1 MRLKWMLFVASLKMM
16 FRQKEAILWSFIF
29 PLFMIFLFSFVD
41 FGGINKLP
49 IGLVNASSDTTL
61 VDALHKTGA
70 FRLHV
75 GSADQELVALMDG
88 DRILVIEIPQDFH
101 PHRNDSLILYAN
113 AGKPQEVQ
121 LAQLLL
127 QRVLDEL
134 TFSAIPALPRTH
146 IITRQVESRNLSYID
161 YLLPGL
167 LSMSIMQSGVFGVA
181 FGFVSLK
188 KRGIL
193 RRLLVTP
200 MNPNDFIVASV
211 GSRLVLLSLQVV
223 LMVGAGI
230 VFFDL
235 HFVGSLWE
243 MLLLGLLGGVIFL
256 SIGFALSG
264 ISKSEDQVAPLAN
277 VITLPMVLL
286 SGVFF
291 SRSALPRFAHLITDF
306 FPLTYLVDGMRKI
319 AIDGASMTQLGT
331 EVIGLLVW
339 GAVSIFLAVKAFRWE

>member
-1 MRLKWMLFVASLKMM
+1 MLLLASLKMM

-29 PLFMIFLFSFVD
+29 PLFMVVLFSFVD
-41 FGGINKLP
+41 FSGISKLP

-61 VDALHKTGA
+61 IDALRETGA
-70 FRLHV
+70 FRLHN
-75 GSADQELVALMDG
+75 GSADQELAALKNG
-88 DRILVIEIPQDFH
+88 DRILVVEIPRTFH
-101 PHRNDSLILYAN
+101 PYQNDSLILYAN

-121 LAQLLL
+121 LARLLL

-134 TFSAIPALPRTH
+134 TFTAVPSLPRTH
-146 IITRQVESRNLSYID
+146 IITRQVESRNLTYID

-200 MNPNDFIVASV
+200 MNPNDFIFASV
-211 GSRLVLLSLQVV
+211 GARLVLLFLQVV

-230 VFFDL
+230 VFVDL

-291 SRSALPRFAHLITDF
+291 SRSALPGFAHVITDF
-306 FPLTYLVDGMRKI
+306 FPLTYLADGMRKI
-319 AIDGASMTQLGT
+319 AIDGASLTQLET
-331 EVIGLLVW
+331 EVMGLIVW
-339 GAVSIFLAVKAFRWE
+339 GAISIFLAIKVFRWE